1 LCQKIT
7 STARRN
13 HELPAFE
20 PSVTQSPKALRAPFG
35 SQKPGLSSSC
45 AYGLPGATPASCKIL
60 ASLLRSRFPAHLLHW
75 IGLRS
80 GLERTTPTQRSRT
93 EKRVSSAMSMGRLS
107 FASGSFGRRR
117 VLVGAVDA
125 VGWLAKASCEIGI
138 PKTYACARET
148 MPTRLRRLAMK
159 AIVCVCDFMVIVWCC
174 CSWSNS
180 CALHL
185 VTLGRW
191 PQSRA
196 ECFRAGL
203 ISYATILPLT

>member
-1 LCQKIT
+1 VYDDLYFFYCRRFRIGVIISK
-7 STARRN
+7 STARSN

-20 PSVTQSPKALRAPFG
+20 PSVTHSPKALRAPLG

-45 AYGLPGATPASCKIL
+45 AYGFPGATPASCKIL

-117 VLVGAVDA
+117 VGDEEADA
-125 VGWLAKASCEIGI
+125 R
-138 PKTYACARET
+138 RE
-148 MPTRLRRLAMK
+148 
-159 AIVCVCDFMVIVWCC
+159 
-174 CSWSNS
+174 CS
-180 CALHL
+180 
-185 VTLGRW
+185 
-191 PQSRA
+191 
-196 ECFRAGL
+196 
-203 ISYATILPLT
+203 